1 MSTYFFTGGT
11 FPSADLFLYFQRDLI
26 IEQTWHVNG
35 LLLSTFPTN
44 PSGIGMEVIRVKA
57 KGRKTL
63 LSNLRRLVKTSP
75 QERKTSEEGLSSDLR
90 RQSQY
95 LVQSLDCVFPGRYEP
110 RILTIDR

>member
-35 LLLSTFPTN
+35 LAPSTIPTV
-44 PSGIGMEVIRVKA
+44 PTGIGMEIIRVRVKA

-63 LSNLRRLVKTSP
+63 LSNVRRLVKTSP
-75 QERKTSEEGLSSDLR
+75 QERKTGEEGLRSDLR
-90 RQSQY
+90 R
-95 LVQSLDCVFPGRYEP
+95 
-110 RILTIDR
+110 